1 MTTRAVAPN
10 QTLSSG
16 ELPPALRSR
25 RHLWWQCRGHA
36 RLVAHGLA
44 SAQAHPRISA
54 ALSTE
59 NMRRLQEKLAYHHSS
74 LNNCRIFRT

>member
-36 RLVAHGLA
+36 RASGACCLA
-44 SAQAHPRISA
+44 SAPGAPANQPR
-54 ALSTE
+54 
-59 NMRRLQEKLAYHHSS
+59 H
-74 LNNCRIFRT
+74 